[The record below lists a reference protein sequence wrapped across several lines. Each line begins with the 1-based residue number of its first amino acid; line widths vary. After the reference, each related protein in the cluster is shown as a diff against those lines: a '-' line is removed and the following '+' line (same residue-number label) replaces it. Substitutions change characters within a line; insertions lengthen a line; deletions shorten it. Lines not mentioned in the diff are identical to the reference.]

1 MASFEFWGGLG
12 VIGSSKIMIS
22 DGGHRVLLDI
32 GLDIPSG
39 ANLFRVPVR
48 MRPDSELADRLR
60 VGAAPAMPG
69 VYDSAFLADGD
80 PLGEPVGD
88 PANTHIFV
96 SHPHIDHVGLAGW
109 VRPDIAV
116 HAHTDAV
123 DMLNALSANG
133 SGLPG
138 GDPDWQ
144 RLGPNQVVEV
154 GAMTVRCI
162 PVDHDV
168 PGACGYLVH
177 TPQGS
182 IAYTGDIRFHGHHP
196 ELSNAFV
203 EAVRGVDVLIT
214 EGTTLSFTPPDGPPR
229 TEDDVLASFVDI
241 VAAAPGLV
249 LLSTYPR
256 DIERVAEFI
265 EAAANLGRTIVWR
278 PGDAGML
285 RALGVT
291 SAATWSDEIG
301 LAAVHAK
308 PGAFVLAPDTD
319 DLPGLLDLPLR
330 PGDPFIHANGEPLG
344 EFDPRWPVFSDW
356 LAHFGLELHK
366 IGCWGHALPDQV
378 HAMVERVAP
387 KVVFPIHTFEPTRLA
402 PPIGVRR
409 VVAAY
414 GTRYALD
421 GSVIA

>member
-39 ANLFRVPVR
+39 SNLFRVPVR
-48 MRPDSELADRLR
+48 IRTDRELADRLR
-60 VGAAPAMPG
+60 VNAAPALPG
-69 VYDSAFLADGD
+69 VYDPAFLTEGD

-88 PANTHIFV
+88 PANTHVFV

-109 VRPDIAV
+109 VRPEIPV

-123 DMLNALSANG
+123 DMLNALAANG
-133 SGLPG
+133 FGLPG

-144 RLGPNQVVEV
+144 RLASGEVVRV
-154 GAMTVRCI
+154 GAMTVRCL

-168 PGACGYLVH
+168 PGACGYLVT
-177 TPQGS
+177 TPDGS

-203 EAVRGVDVLIT
+203 DAVRGVDVLIT
-214 EGTTLSFTPPDGPPR
+214 EGTTLSFTPQDGPPR
-229 TEDDVLASFVDI
+229 TEDDVLAEFVDI
-241 VAAAPGLV
+241 LAATPGLV

-256 DIERVAEFI
+256 DLERVAAFI
-265 EAAANLGRTIVWR
+265 EAAANLGRTIVWL
-278 PGDAGML
+278 PAVAGLL
-285 RALGVT
+285 RDLGVNAT
-291 SAATWSDEIG
+291 TWSDELS
-301 LAAVHAK
+301 LADVHAK
-308 PGAFVLAPDTD
+308 PGAFVVAPDTD
-319 DLPGLLDLPLR
+319 DLPTFLDLPLR
-330 PGDPFIHANGEPLG
+330 PGDAFVHANGEPMG
-344 EFDPRWPVFSDW
+344 EFDPRWSVFTDW
-356 LAHFGLELHK
+356 LAHFGVELHK
-366 IGCWGHALPDQV
+366 IGCWGHALPDQLQS
-378 HAMVERVAP
+378 MVERIAP

-409 VVAAY
+409 IVAAY
-414 GTRYALD
+414 RTSYALD
-421 GSVIA
+421 GSIR

>member
-22 DGGHRVLLDI
+22 DGGHRVMLDI

-48 MRPDSELADRLR
+48 VRPDRELADRLR
-60 VGAAPAMPG
+60 VGAAPALPG
-69 VYDSAFLADGD
+69 VYDPAFLADGD

-88 PANTHIFV
+88 PASTHIFV

-109 VRPDIAV
+109 VRPEIPV
-116 HAHTDAV
+116 YAHTDAV
-123 DMLNALSANG
+123 DMLNALTANG
-133 SGLPG
+133 FGLPG
-138 GDPDWQ
+138 GDPDWH
-144 RLGPNQVVEV
+144 RLASGQVVEV
-154 GAMTVRCI
+154 GDMTVRCI

-177 TPQGS
+177 TPDGS

-203 EAVRGVDVLIT
+203 DAVRGVDVLIT

-229 TEDDVLASFVDI
+229 TEDDVLAEFAEI
-241 VAAAPGLV
+241 LAAAPGLV

-256 DIERVAEFI
+256 DVERVAEFI
-265 EAAANLGRTIVWR
+265 EAAANLGRTIVWQ
-278 PGDAGML
+278 PGAAGFL
-285 RALGVT
+285 RDLGVDAT
-291 SAATWSDEIG
+291 TWSGELS
-301 LAAVHAK
+301 LADVHAK
-308 PGAFVLAPDTD
+308 PGAFVVVPDTD
-319 DLPGLLDLPLR
+319 DLPTFLDLPLR
-330 PGDPFIHANGEPLG
+330 PGDAFVHANGEPLG
-344 EFDPRWPVFSDW
+344 EFDPRWSVFTDW
-356 LAHFGLELHK
+356 LAHFGVELHK
-366 IGCWGHALPDQV
+366 IGCWGHALPDQLQS
-378 HAMVERVAP
+378 MVERVAP

-414 GTRYALD
+414 RTSYALD
-421 GSVIA
+421 GSVL

>member
-48 MRPDSELADRLR
+48 IRPDRELADRLR
-60 VGAAPAMPG
+60 VGAAPALPG
-69 VYDSAFLADGD
+69 IYDPAFLADGD

-88 PANTHIFV
+88 PADTHVFV

-109 VRPDIAV
+109 VRPEIPV

-123 DMLNALSANG
+123 DMLNALAAHG
-133 SGLPG
+133 FGLPG

-144 RLGPNQVVEV
+144 RLGSQAVVEV
-154 GAMTVRCI
+154 GSMSVRCI

-168 PGACGYLVH
+168 PGACGFLVQ

-203 EAVRGVDVLIT
+203 DAVRGVDVLIT
-214 EGTTLSFTPPDGPPR
+214 EGTTLSFPQQDGPPR
-229 TEDDVLASFVDI
+229 NEDDLLAEFVDI
-241 VAAAPGLV
+241 VAASPGLV

-256 DIERVAEFI
+256 DLERVADLT
-265 EAAANLGRTIVWR
+265 EAAANLGRTIVWQ
-278 PGDAGML
+278 PGVAGFL
-285 RALGVT
+285 RELGV
-291 SAATWSDEIG
+291 AASGWSDELT
-301 LAAVHAK
+301 LADVQAK
-308 PGAFVLAPDTD
+308 PGAFVVVPEAD
-319 DLPGLLDLPLR
+319 DLPALLDLPLR

-344 EFDPRWPVFSDW
+344 EFDPRWPVFTDW
-356 LAHFGLELHK
+356 LAHFGVELHK

-378 HAMVERVAP
+378 HAMVERIAP
-387 KVVFPIHTFEPTRLA
+387 KVVFPIHTFEPTRLT

-414 GTRYALD
+414 DTSYALD
-421 GSVIA
+421 GSIR

>member
-22 DGGHRVLLDI
+22 DGGHRVMLDI

-48 MRPDSELADRLR
+48 IRPDRELADRLR
-60 VGAAPAMPG
+60 VDAAPALPG
-69 VYDSAFLADGD
+69 VYDPAFLADGD

-109 VRPDIAV
+109 VRPEIPV
-116 HAHTDAV
+116 YAHTDAV
-123 DMLNALSANG
+123 DMLNALTANG
-133 SGLPG
+133 FGLPG
-138 GDPDWQ
+138 GDPDWH
-144 RLGPNQVVEV
+144 RLASGQVVEV
-154 GAMTVRCI
+154 GEMTVRCI

-177 TPQGS
+177 TQDGS

-203 EAVRGVDVLIT
+203 DAVRGVDVLIT

-229 TEDDVLASFVDI
+229 TEDDVLAEFAEI
-241 VAAAPGLV
+241 LAASTGLV

-256 DIERVAEFI
+256 DVERVAEFI
-265 EAAANLGRTIVWR
+265 EAAANLGRTIVWQ
-278 PGDAGML
+278 PGAAGLL
-285 RALGVT
+285 RDLGVNAT
-291 SAATWSDEIG
+291 TWSEELR
-301 LAAVHAK
+301 LADVHAK
-308 PGAFVLAPDTD
+308 PGAFVVVPDTD
-319 DLPGLLDLPLR
+319 DLPTFLDLPLR
-330 PGDPFIHANGEPLG
+330 PGDAFVHANGEPLG
-344 EFDPRWPVFSDW
+344 EFDPRWSVFTDW
-356 LAHFGLELHK
+356 LAHFGVELHK
-366 IGCWGHALPDQV
+366 IGCWGHALPDQLQS
-378 HAMVERVAP
+378 MVERVAP

-414 GTRYALD
+414 RASYALD
-421 GSVIA
+421 GSVL